1 MTNALRWA
9 YQQRIQR
16 NAREWQLKK
25 NDSWDEVRLP
35 RSGDFN
41 TEVAEICHSRL
52 EAKEQIV
59 YRPGWDC

>member
-1 MTNALRWA
+1 
-9 YQQRIQR
+9 
-16 NAREWQLKK
+16 LKK

-59 YRPGWDC
+59 YRPG